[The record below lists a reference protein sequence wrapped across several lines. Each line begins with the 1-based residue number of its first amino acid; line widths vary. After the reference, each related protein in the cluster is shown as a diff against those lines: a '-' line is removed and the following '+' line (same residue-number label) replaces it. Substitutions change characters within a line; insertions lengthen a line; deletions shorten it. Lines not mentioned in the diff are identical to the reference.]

1 MLNFSDFKW
10 RAACGMALISLVAG
24 YMTLGRLARQGEVRA
39 DGNRVFELRVY
50 HVVPGKNSALE
61 ARFREKTSKLLAR
74 HNLTVEGYW
83 VASDSSA
90 GSDEF
95 IWVVGYANREEGKRN
110 WEAMAS
116 DPEFQAIIKEE
127 QAEKLVEKVDV
138 TYMRPTDFSAIR

>member
-1 MLNFSDFKW
+1 MLNFSGFKW
-10 RAACGMALISLVAG
+10 RAACGIALISLVAG

-50 HVVPGKNSALE
+50 HAVPGKNSALE
-61 ARFREKTSKLLAR
+61 ARFRDKTSKLLAR